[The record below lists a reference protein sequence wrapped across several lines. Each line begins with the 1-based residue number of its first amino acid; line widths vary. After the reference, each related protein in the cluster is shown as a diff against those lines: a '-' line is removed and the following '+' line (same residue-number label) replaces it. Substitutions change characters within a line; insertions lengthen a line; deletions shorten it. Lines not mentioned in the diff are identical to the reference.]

1 MPFGFRKSAQ
11 QFSFYEQKA
20 VSRPN
25 RKLIFSNDIFYK
37 SLSLNLT
44 ICRSNFEN
52 PSNSSHVVS
61 QKPVFEGHFR
71 FSWPNRKQI
80 SKTKGGVPY
89 SALNSNYWRL
99 NFENPS
105 IGSRVMW
112 IQQSNNLFYIII
124 WFRLSVCMYVC
135 LYVCLYVIML
145 NPHNSTTNG
154 RIFKI

>member
-1 MPFGFRKSAQ
+1 MPLEFRKSVQ

-25 RKLIFSNDIFYK
+25 RKLIFSNNIFYK

-44 ICRSNFEN
+44 KCRSNFEN
-52 PSNSSHVVS
+52 PSNSSHFVS

-71 FSWPNRKQI
+71 FSWPNRKQN

-105 IGSRVMW
+105 IACRVILPQHYDIQTYIPTYRHTYTQTNRRNQNMIQ
-112 IQQSNNLFYIII
+112 IQQQ
-124 WFRLSVCMYVC
+124 
-135 LYVCLYVIML
+135 
-145 NPHNSTTNG
+145 T
-154 RIFKI
+154 